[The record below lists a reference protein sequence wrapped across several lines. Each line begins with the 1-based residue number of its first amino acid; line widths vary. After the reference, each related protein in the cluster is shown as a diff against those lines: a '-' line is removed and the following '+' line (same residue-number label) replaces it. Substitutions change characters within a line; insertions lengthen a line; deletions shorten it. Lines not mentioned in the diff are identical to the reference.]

1 MIRFHIVLRP
11 LLLFLAFWQ
20 VGIILFGPPPGA
32 WAWIGQGA
40 LLLYLPLAFLAAR
53 PATRILI
60 GLLLAGITITVAL
73 TGRTGTVLPSLN
85 DGLTFAA
92 FMPVIQVIRAG
103 ANALPFV
110 QRARSHFQALDRSAG
125 ETGIFLGAYGMGLV
139 LTTAAHAIT
148 APLLPDNASDA
159 QRRRGALLSLRG
171 VALGAMWSPFF
182 VAVGFGT
189 HHLPDLPAWRIV
201 ATGFGLSALCLV
213 LALAMERMR
222 PSSIPLA
229 LRGLLPVLPPVA
241 VAAAVMVAVTL
252 VTPLS
257 TLNAVTIAMPPLMLA
272 GVALTA
278 LRQFWPVIRES
289 YDGLARLADEVALIA
304 VALILG
310 RLLEATPEITAFLAP
325 LLIGWPG
332 PALLALCMLG
342 LIGGGIIG
350 LHPVVSA
357 ALMMALLSGLPN
369 APSDALLI
377 QAVVFAWG
385 LATMLSPSGIT
396 LIVAA
401 LVFRVSP
408 LRLSW
413 SRNLFFALGCCAL
426 ATLVLGLM
434 QRAGV

>member
-1 MIRFHIVLRP
+1 MIRLHVILRP
-11 LLLFLAFWQ
+11 LLLFLALWQ
-20 VGIILFGPPPGA
+20 AGIILFGPPPGD
-32 WAWIGQGA
+32 WVWIGRSA
-40 LLLYLPLAFLAAR
+40 LLVYLPLAFLAAR
-53 PATRILI
+53 PATRVLI
-60 GLLLAGITITVAL
+60 ALLLAGIGMTVIL
-73 TGRTGTVLPSLN
+73 TGRTAPLLPSLS

-110 QRARSHFQALDRSAG
+110 QRARTQFQSLDRSAG

-148 APLLPDNASDA
+148 APLLPDDA
-159 QRRRGALLSLRG
+159 EESRRRRGALLSLRG

-182 VAVGFGT
+182 VSVGFGT
-189 HHLPDLPAWRIV
+189 HHLPDIPAWRIV
-201 ATGFGLSALCLV
+201 ATGFGLSG
-213 LALAMERMR
+213 LALIFALLFERIR
-222 PSSIPLA
+222 PATIPVA
-229 LRGLLPVLPPVA
+229 LRGLAPVLPPVA
-241 VAAAVMVAVTL
+241 VAAAVMVLVTL
-252 VTPLS
+252 LTPLS
-257 TLNAVTIAMPPLMLA
+257 TLNAVTIAMPPLMLVA
-272 GVALTA
+272 VALTA
-278 LRQFWPVIRES
+278 SQRLWPVLRES
-289 YDGLARLADEVALIA
+289 YDGLARLADEVALMA

-325 LLIGWPG
+325 LLAGWPA

-342 LIGGGIIG
+342 LIGGGMIG

-357 ALMMALLSGLPN
+357 ALLMALLSGLPG

-408 LRLSW
+408 LGLSW
-413 SRNLFFALGCCAL
+413 SRNLLFALGCCAL

-434 QRAGV
+434 HRAGF

>member
-1 MIRFHIVLRP
+1 MIRLHVILRP
-11 LLLFLAFWQ
+11 LLLLLALWQ
-20 VGIILFGPPPGA
+20 TGIILFGSPPS
-32 WAWIGQGA
+32 AWIWLGQGA
-40 LLLYLPLAFLAAR
+40 LLVYLPLAFLAAR
-53 PATRILI
+53 AATQILI
-60 GLLLAGITITVAL
+60 FLLLAGVGVILLL
-73 TGRTGTVLPSLN
+73 TGRTESLLPSLS

-110 QRARSHFQALDRSAG
+110 QRARAHFQALDRSAG

-139 LTTAAHAIT
+139 LTTAVHAIA
-148 APLLPDNASDA
+148 APLLPDDA
-159 QRRRGALLSLRG
+159 DEARRRRGALLSLRG

-182 VAVGFGT
+182 VSVGFGT
-189 HHLPDLPAWRIV
+189 HHSPDIPAWRIV
-201 ATGFGLSALCLV
+201 AIGFGLSALAMI
-213 LALAMERMR
+213 LALLMERIR
-222 PSSIPLA
+222 PSTIPLA
-229 LRGLLPVLPPVA
+229 LRGLFPVLPPVA
-241 VAAAVMVAVTL
+241 MAAAVMVAVTL

-257 TLNAVTIAMPPLMLA
+257 TLNAVTITMPPLMLA
-272 GVALTA
+272 AVALTA
-278 LRQFWPVIRES
+278 SRRFWPVLRES
-289 YDGLARLADEVALIA
+289 YDGLARLADEVALMA

-325 LLIGWPG
+325 LLAGWPA

-342 LIGGGIIG
+342 LIGGGVIG

-357 ALMMALLSGLPN
+357 ALLMALLSGLPG

-377 QAVVFAWG
+377 QSVVFAWG

-401 LVFRVSP
+401 LVFRVPP
-408 LRLSW
+408 LSLSW
-413 SRNLFFALGCCAL
+413 SRNLFFALGCCGL

-434 QRAGV
+434 HQAGF